1 MKNQIEIKIVD
12 GFWTIN
18 NKKVAECSHAK
29 KDFFDKYIKLSLIKS
44 PITEKSKSTFKNKG
58 NEVKKSFNYRFKN
71 TDKTIQDYINSH
83 SKIDNLIFELKN

>member
-1 MKNQIEIKIVD
+1 MKNHIEIKIVN

-44 PITEKSKSTFKNKG
+44 PITGKSNPTFKNKA
-58 NEVKKSFNYRFKN
+58 NEVKKSFNYRFKHN
-71 TDKTIQDYINSH
+71 DKMINDFINSH
-83 SKIDNLIFELKN
+83 AKIENLIFELKN

>member
-1 MKNQIEIKIVD
+1 MENQIEIKIVN

-18 NKKVAECSHAK
+18 NKKIADCSHAK

-44 PITEKSKSTFKNKG
+44 PITEKSSPTFKNKA

-71 TDKTIQDYINSH
+71 TEQMIEDFMNSH
-83 SKIDNLIFELKN
+83 AKIENLIFELKH